1 MGIATTLLAGP
12 PVTGRTPTRVLLLT
26 EGTYPYRWGGVST
39 WCHALTHELADVR
52 FSLLAIADDPRL
64 EQRFELAPNVEYFR
78 PVSVWGVRDSW
89 EARDD
94 LDDRALIRW
103 RARATTDR
111 AVELGFAPPF
121 RRFVGALVG
130 AEVTSEELAL
140 SLHELHRFFLTHD
153 FDATLRSRPAWECFV
168 DEVRGR
174 FDGLAAL
181 HGYFGASLSLAD
193 LTAVFQWLH
202 HWLFPLAR
210 PLPEVDVVHAT
221 MAGICTIVAAVAKV
235 EQGAG
240 LLLSEHGI
248 YLRECYLAQQQSRDS
263 LFRKLVKLRFARLA
277 TMLGYELADRVAP
290 CCDYNR
296 RWELR
301 TGANPDRVSTAY
313 YGLDPARYAFAP
325 PVDAGAPAVAWAGR
339 IDPLKDV
346 ETLLRA
352 SALVV
357 AARPDARFRLFG
369 SAPTGEEGYLAR
381 CLALHRGLGLE
392 GAVTFEGFAEET
404 SRAFEDADVV
414 VLSSISEGFPYSTLE
429 AMFCGRAIVAT
440 AVGGVAEQIG
450 RAGVLVRPR
459 DPDALAGAILR
470 LLSDRRLRLRLGRAA
485 RARAESLFTI
495 ARFRE
500 AHALAYDALVAEGA
514 SR

>member
-1 MGIATTLLAGP
+1 MAG
-12 PVTGRTPTRVLLLT
+12 
-26 EGTYPYRWGGVST
+26 
-39 WCHALTHELADVR
+39 
-52 FSLLAIADDPRL
+52 
-64 EQRFELAPNVEYFR
+64 
-78 PVSVWGVRDSW
+78 
-89 EARDD
+89 
-94 LDDRALIRW
+94 
-103 RARATTDR
+103 
-111 AVELGFAPPF
+111 
-121 RRFVGALVG
+121 
-130 AEVTSEELAL
+130 
-140 SLHELHRFFLTHD
+140 
-153 FDATLRSRPAWECFV
+153 
-168 DEVRGR
+168 
-174 FDGLAAL
+174 
-181 HGYFGASLSLAD
+181 LSLAD

-235 EQGAG
+235 EHGAG
-240 LLLSEHGI
+240 F
-248 YLRECYLAQQQSRDS
+248 LAPRARD
-263 LFRKLVKLRFARLA
+263 LPARVLPGAAAVARLA
-277 TMLGYELADRVAP
+277 VSKARQAALRPARDDARLHLADRVAP

-296 RWELR
+296 RWEC
-301 TGANPDRVSTAY
+301 G
-313 YGLDPARYAFAP
+313 PARPGPRKHRVLRARPGSLAFAP

-392 GAVTFEGFAEET
+392 AAVTFEGFAEET

-440 AVGGVAEQIG
+440 AVGGMAEQIG

-485 RARAESLFTI
+485 RARAESSFTL

-500 AHALAYDALVAEGA
+500 AHTLAYDALVAEGA